1 MNKIAFHLLCIKTKQ
16 MEDKDKDKLVAVYM
30 VLLIVGYAAFLLAML
45 LE

>member
-1 MNKIAFHLLCIKTKQ
+1 
-16 MEDKDKDKLVAVYM
+16 MEDKDKDKLVTVYM